1 MTRLGGHGQHGGGGV
16 RRPNGP
22 PPGPRP
28 HGQQPN
34 PHYGGG
40 QAAASLAQ
48 LWPKYL
54 EGGYFDE
61 AGHLKP
67 EYVSRCLPGDDVL
80 EESKQHGAEPLI
92 RAMANARPALTTGQI
107 RRFFGHCRAL
117 ETKIKAGGST
127 WESVRGEFLKLDV
140 AAADSFGKKP
150 TPKIPEL
157 FHDFIRRNV
166 AAVKTEKDFLH
177 GFLPHFE
184 ALLGFGSI
192 YIQKE
197 RN

>member
-1 MTRLGGHGQHGGGGV
+1 MTKFGGHGHFGGGGV
-16 RRPNGP
+16 KHPGGP
-22 PPGPRP
+22 KPY
-28 HGQQPN
+28 GQQPN
-34 PHYGGG
+34 PKFGGG
-40 QAAASLAQ
+40 QGAASLTQ

-67 EYVSRCLPGDDVL
+67 EYVSRCVPGDEVL

-92 RAMANARPALTTGQI
+92 RTMANSDPPLTTGQI

-117 ETKIKAGGST
+117 ETRIKTGGST
-127 WESVRGEFLKLDV
+127 WESVRSEFLKLDV
-140 AAADSFGKKP
+140 AAADAAGKKP
-150 TPKIPEL
+150 KAKIPAL

-184 ALLGFGSI
+184 ALLGFGSMHL
-192 YIQKE
+192 QKE
-197 RN
+197 KN